1 MIGSISRIMA
11 LMMLLI
17 LVAGNA
23 SAYGRSTED
32 LVGAFS
38 IEKSIRLGS
47 NSECFSSGGGEDPL
61 NYAGRSALADA
72 PEEDRAPI
80 LAGFSIEPQVAHLGQ
95 PVNITAHV
103 IDDESGLQ
111 ASESY
116 LRSPSGK
123 TAKVRFDAQ
132 VLSSGGSKDG
142 LYTAKLLPEEFGLW
156 RLQNVTLIDNEGNTR
171 TMQAGDLM
179 RLGLPTEL
187 LAI

>member
-1 MIGSISRIMA
+1 MA

-17 LVAGNA
+17 LMAGNA
-23 SAYGRSTED
+23 SAYGKSTED

-47 NSECFSSGGGEDPL
+47 SSECFSSGGGEDPL
-61 NYAGRSALADA
+61 NYAGQSALADA
-72 PEEDRAPI
+72 PKEDRAPI
-80 LAGFSIEPQVAHLGQ
+80 LAGFSIEPAVVHLGQ
-95 PVNITAHV
+95 PVNFTAH
-103 IDDESGLQ
+103 ILDDESGLQ
-111 ASESY
+111 ASELY
-116 LRSPSGK
+116 FRSPSGEI
-123 TAKVRFDAQ
+123 AKVRFDAQ
-132 VLSSGGSKDG
+132 SLNSGGSKDG
-142 LYTAKLLPEEFGLW
+142 IHMAQMVPQEFGLW